1 MPTRLQILKGGLY
14 AGIGFFTPISTFLA
28 SDTPLTGRA
37 IAACIV
43 LGLITA
49 GNALKAFTSD
59 PKA

>member
-1 MPTRLQILKGGLY
+1 MFTRLQFLKGALYTGL
-14 AGIGFFTPISTFLA
+14 GFFTPVGAFLA
-28 SDTPLTGRA
+28 SETPLTGRA

-43 LGLITA
+43 AGILAG